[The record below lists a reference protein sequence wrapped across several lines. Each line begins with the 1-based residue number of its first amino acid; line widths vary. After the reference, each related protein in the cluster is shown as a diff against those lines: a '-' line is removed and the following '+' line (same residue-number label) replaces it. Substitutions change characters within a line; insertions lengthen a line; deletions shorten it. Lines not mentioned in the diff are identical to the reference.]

1 MVIICVLLPS
11 FYYCREALE
20 ALPETVSEKEFVD
33 YVNGLN
39 NYYGSFFLNKPGSPI
54 IRQVASNPN
63 NVTAII
69 EVVIFHSLLN
79 FS

>member
-1 MVIICVLLPS
+1 MVLILVLLYNVLS

-39 NYYGSFFLNKPGSPI
+39 NYYGGLFLNKPGSPI
-54 IRQVASNPN
+54 IRQVASKPN
-63 NVTAII
+63 NATAIV
-69 EVVIFHSLLN
+69 EVVTFH
-79 FS
+79 